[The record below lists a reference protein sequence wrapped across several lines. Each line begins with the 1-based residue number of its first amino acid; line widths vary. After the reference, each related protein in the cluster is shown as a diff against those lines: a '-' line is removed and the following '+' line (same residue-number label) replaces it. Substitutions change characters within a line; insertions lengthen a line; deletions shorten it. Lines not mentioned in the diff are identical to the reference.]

1 MTDTAQTTASK
12 KFPDYRGLLPLIFG
26 LAIMRAGSI
35 VANCDSYRYTDV
47 SLITDSSNLIA
58 LSVLVIPILALTLRN
73 IKMQDKALLG
83 IMFASIALQSLT
95 LFGLALLNLSDTSSQ
110 FLYLVLSAIHIIG
123 STGAMFFWMR
133 QTLGCNTG
141 IAVIVAFAAMLVSE
155 PLVLVS
161 TYLSE
166 VQAFILAGFGMLLQF
181 LCLWAS
187 RRSPLAASLRIMQ
200 SIKGFTFE
208 RQVIN
213 RKSILAAVFVAC
225 ALTSLCLGFLRG
237 YPDGQS
243 IPFTDMTRLAQTLLT
258 MGVEAVIVIIA
269 LRSHFW
275 TLIAIIW
282 GSLQGL
288 IALTLVSFAVFPEM
302 LDVGAIFATT
312 SNALMTAFMVYLYA
326 LLMNCFDK
334 LDPYV
339 YAFPIRVTWLFSR
352 AFSRSF
358 LLSLPFILN
367 NGILIT
373 SLVGFILLVTTQ
385 IVFLVF
391 FNRLQYEGSRAWMD
405 VANEGD
411 MLDRSEKSTATALNT
426 ALPSATS
433 RLSIRRGAR
442 KIGERF
448 LLSEREIDVLILFAM
463 GHKQERV
470 AEELYISPG
479 TVHAHIKRIYKKT
492 GFHSRQNILDYIKQ
506 YVEPDKG
513 ITEQK
518 RTSPN
523 ASSKQNAE

>member
-1 MTDTAQTTASK
+1 
-12 KFPDYRGLLPLIFG
+12 
-26 LAIMRAGSI
+26 
-35 VANCDSYRYTDV
+35 
-47 SLITDSSNLIA
+47 
-58 LSVLVIPILALTLRN
+58 
-73 IKMQDKALLG
+73 MQDKTLLG
-83 IMFASIALQSLT
+83 VMFVSIALQSLT
-95 LFGLALLNLSDTSSQ
+95 LFGLSLLNLSDSSSQ
-110 FLYLVLSAIHIIG
+110 FLYLVLSAIHVIG
-123 STGAMFFWMR
+123 STGGMFFWMR

-141 IAVIVAFAAMLVSE
+141 IAVITAFAAMLVSE

-166 VQAFILAGFGMLLQF
+166 TQAFMLAGFGILLQF
-181 LCLWAS
+181 PCLWAS
-187 RRSPLAASLRIMQ
+187 RRSRLAASLRTMQ
-200 SIKGFTFE
+200 SLKGFTFE
-208 RQVIN
+208 RQVVSS
-213 RKSILAAVFVAC
+213 KPILAVVFIGC
-225 ALTSLCLGFLRG
+225 ALMSLCLGFLRG

-243 IPFTDMTRLAQTLLT
+243 IAFTDMTRLVQTILT

-275 TLIAIIW
+275 MLITIIW
-282 GSLQGL
+282 TSLQIL
-288 IALTLVSFAVFPEM
+288 IALALISFAVFPDM

-312 SNALMTAFMVYLYA
+312 ANAFMTAFMFYLYA
-326 LLMNCFDK
+326 LFMNCFDK

-339 YAFPIRVTWLFSR
+339 YAYPIRVTWLFAR

-367 NGILIT
+367 NTILIV
-373 SLVGFILLVTTQ
+373 SLVGFTLLLTTQ
-385 IVFLVF
+385 VVFLTF
-391 FNRLQYEGSRAWMD
+391 FSKLKYEGLRPWMD
-405 VANEGD
+405 VANEKD
-411 MLDRSEKSTATALNT
+411 LLDRSEKSLTTT
-426 ALPSATS
+426 LPSETS

-506 YVEPDKG
+506 YVEPDEHTAEQKQNG
-513 ITEQK
+513 TQQKRNATEQK
-518 RTSPN
+518 RGGTP
-523 ASSKQNAE
+523 